1 MHRQNIVLT
10 MCLLL
15 GVLFSV
21 TCAKGPIIVITPTEY
36 NCGTFLEGK
45 IEQLKAPF
53 VVKNTGDA
61 TLRIEEVRPGCGC
74 TVVKFDSI
82 IEPGKTGY
90 INAVVNL
97 GSSHPGALSKSMHV
111 TSNAKNEQMLELTI
125 KAMIRATVDISEQ
138 YITIASDNAKPTT
151 VYLTSQKKNLKVT
164 DITFLSSVDK
174 KDTPNW
180 QKQTPIGV
188 HYKFSPTDSTAA
200 DGYKVFKLEIFRP
213 QLSGE
218 DYGEMTIKTNHPDK
232 GSIVIQANFS
242 K

>member
-1 MHRQNIVLT
+1 MRRLNVGPTL
-10 MCLLL
+10 CLLV
-15 GVLFSV
+15 GALFSV
-21 TCAKGPIIVITPTEY
+21 TCAKAPKIEITPTEY

-61 TLRIEEVRPGCGC
+61 TLRIQEVRPGCGC

-82 IEPGKTGY
+82 IEPGETGY

-97 GSSHPGALSKSMHV
+97 GSVHPGALSKSMHV
-111 TSNAKNEQMLELTI
+111 TSNAKNAEMVELVI

-138 YITIASDNAKPTT
+138 YITIPSDNTKPTV

-164 DITFLSSVDK
+164 EITFLSSLDK
-174 KDTPNW
+174 KDAPSW
-180 QKQTPIGV
+180 QKHMPIGI
-188 HYKFSPTDSTAA
+188 HFKFSPTDSTAA
-200 DGYKVFKLEIFRP
+200 DGYKVFKLEMFRP

-232 GSIVIQANFS
+232 SSIVIQANYS